1 MIVNTFMV
9 PVYEKASGTSPY
21 FLEKIDYSS
30 KFMGNYYEVSVF
42 NIDSALLNMLK
53 DKYIWIS
60 EEKSI
65 ESN

>member
-1 MIVNTFMV
+1 MI
-9 PVYEKASGTSPY
+9 PSHERDGQISPY

-30 KFMGNYYEVSVF
+30 KFMGNYYEISVF
-42 NIDSALLNMLK
+42 NIDNALLDMLK